1 MRVPPADFLRIQ
13 LLTDQMR
20 VAFWQHGITAVTV
33 ACFRRTVGDR
43 ATVSANGIPMVS
55 IVSIECRDACGTI
68 CPIALRDLGF
78 SLDDGALVRQKSVE
92 Q

>member
-1 MRVPPADFLRIQ
+1 MLPFGNMALLPLQSRVL
-13 LLTDQMR
+13 
-20 VAFWQHGITAVTV
+20 AV
-33 ACFRRTVGDR
+33 RL

-55 IVSIECRDACGTI
+55 IVSIEYRAACGTI

-78 SLDDGALVRQKSVE
+78 SLDDGALVRRQSVE